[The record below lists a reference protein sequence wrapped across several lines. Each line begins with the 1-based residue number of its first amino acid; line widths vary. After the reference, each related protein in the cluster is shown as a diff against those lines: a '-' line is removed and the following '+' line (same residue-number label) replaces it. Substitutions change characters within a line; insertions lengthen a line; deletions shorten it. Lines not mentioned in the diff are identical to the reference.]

1 MPYLNNY
8 FEYYESNLIDDE
20 NKIED
25 INNNPKEKN
34 EVLDCYLKALKNFF
48 ENNPSKKGNL
58 KDIFIFINECLEDN
72 YQASLGY
79 YNFINELIGNNQDLF
94 FNDEKDD
101 EQIKCLTN
109 YAKKFPKKIINE
121 SKEVKDENKINNKKN
136 IFNKL
141 LSIII
146 RIFFTKKRINNNTQ
160 MINEFKKAYI
170 KIYIVI

>member
-1 MPYLNNY
+1 M
-8 FEYYESNLIDDE
+8 I
-20 NKIED
+20 
-25 INNNPKEKN
+25 
-34 EVLDCYLKALKNFF
+34 
-48 ENNPSKKGNL
+48 
-58 KDIFIFINECLEDN
+58 N